1 VHTLLVLL
9 WSSLLTNAVLIQF
22 RKLPFTCTRPIFKQH
37 SIVIVLSVG
46 FGFLLYAASLPE
58 FESWALMQPSRF
70 ASLLPAALILWY
82 VPYHLD
88 KTAMET
94 ERRLI
99 FEDISSNTFELIQL
113 GD

>member
-1 VHTLLVLL
+1 M
-9 WSSLLTNAVLIQF
+9 
-22 RKLPFTCTRPIFKQH
+22 
-37 SIVIVLSVG
+37 
-46 FGFLLYAASLPE
+46 GFLLYAASLPE

-70 ASLLPAALILWY
+70 AGLLPAALILWY

-88 KTAMET
+88 KTAVEA
-94 ERRLI
+94 ERRLM

>member
-1 VHTLLVLL
+1 MG
-9 WSSLLTNAVLIQF
+9 
-22 RKLPFTCTRPIFKQH
+22 PD
-37 SIVIVLSVG
+37 
-46 FGFLLYAASLPE
+46 AAL
-58 FESWALMQPSRF
+58 F

-88 KTAMET
+88 KTAVEA
-94 ERRLI
+94 ERRLM